1 MLVKQLFVS
10 KKERGAQKMKFSKKP
25 EEVLIYLF
33 SDSILV
39 LRRKKNNNKNNN
51 KKKKTFELY
60 ENKLFARIPFET
72 SRFIVVNDATSQK
85 VLQFVHDGL
94 SYAFLFDNDRTWR
107 DWQKSIKAQVKEAMK
122 KKIKRGKTP
131 LNWSKCTSHNLERSI
146 LIRCS
151 SEDEQKR
158 RMG

>member
-1 MLVKQLFVS
+1 MLIKQLFVS
-10 KKERGAQKMKFSKKP
+10 KKERSAQKVKFSKKP

-33 SDSILV
+33 SDAILV
-39 LRRKKNNNKNNN
+39 LRRKKNNKN
-51 KKKKTFELY
+51 KKKKSLELFD
-60 ENKLFARIPFET
+60 NKLLARIPLET

-122 KKIKRGKTP
+122 KKIQRGT
-131 LNWSKCTSHNLERSI
+131 TSANRSECRS
-146 LIRCS
+146 LIARLPY
-151 SEDEQKR
+151 
-158 RMG
+158 